1 MQHSRPSICLAL
13 QVLPD
18 ISRVADPSMRTMQLL
33 PLCERFA
40 GDVSR
45 WVQLAALQTL
55 GPFIATLDADEVPHS
70 ERLLALSL
78 QGLRTHLQQAAGD
91 TMPSAA
97 AVTNSPSDLPEEP
110 SFSG

>member
-1 MQHSRPSICLAL
+1 MLILALPLLAAGSQPWALLIQPPAL

-18 ISRVADPSMRTMQLL
+18 ISRVADPSMRSMQLL

-70 ERLLALSL
+70 EHSISDGFRPSAPARLLAL
-78 QGLRTHLQQAAGD
+78 G
-91 TMPSAA
+91 
-97 AVTNSPSDLPEEP
+97 
-110 SFSG
+110 